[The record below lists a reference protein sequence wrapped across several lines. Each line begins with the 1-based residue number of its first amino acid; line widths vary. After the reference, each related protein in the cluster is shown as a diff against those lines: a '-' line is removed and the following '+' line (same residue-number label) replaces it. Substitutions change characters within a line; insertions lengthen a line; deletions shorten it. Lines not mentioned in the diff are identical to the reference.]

1 MLSFLYFFL
10 VFWFVIFSTND
21 FNFILFLFLFCGENN
36 IKNLCMII
44 MRGTLNRDDGNS
56 LVLS

>member
-1 MLSFLYFFL
+1 VLSFLYFFL
-10 VFWFVIFSTND
+10 VVWFVIFSTND
-21 FNFILFLFLFCGENN
+21 FNFILFLFCGENN

-44 MRGTLNRDDGNS
+44 MRGTLNSDDGIS